1 VTGID
6 QSAGMLARASRKH
19 PDIAVRVLGLQNLQD
34 AADWHGRF
42 DGLIC
47 VDALE
52 CVAPE
57 HWPASPPGWPPRC
70 APARPA
76 YVTVELRQ
84 GPLPPPA
91 DPRQVPGE
99 VIEDGSYQYYPTRP
113 QVREWLNAAGFAV
126 TGQAG
131 NDDYWHLLMT
141 RPEQ

>member
-1 VTGID
+1 MRR
-6 QSAGMLARASRKH
+6 SRALAGVAAGPAATLRAS
-19 PDIAVRVLGLQNLQD
+19 A
-34 AADWHGRF
+34 
-42 DGLIC
+42 
-47 VDALE
+47 
-52 CVAPE
+52 
-57 HWPASPPGWPPRC
+57 
-70 APARPA
+70 PA